1 MNTNKKNV
9 KNMKEVPIFFAVD
22 DNYIPVLSV
31 AIKSMLDNASK
42 SYKYV
47 IKILNTGIKE
57 ENKEKF
63 NVFKAENV
71 DIDFV
76 DVSQHMIALADKLH
90 TRDYYSKSTYFR
102 LFIPKMFPQY
112 NKALYLDADIVVT
125 GDISKFYNSF
135 IGTSLLGAVPDEVVQ
150 VTPIFVDYAEKAL
163 GLPVNKY
170 FNAGILIMNLKQL
183 RNFNFEEK
191 FVDLLGKYTFRV
203 AQDQDYLNVICK
215 NRVWYLN
222 ETWDKMPLQHGCCD
236 VKKLNIIHY
245 NMGWKPWHADGVL
258 FGEVFWKYAKETNF
272 YDEIL
277 HIKANYTE
285 EDLKKDAEVGANLL
299 QLAINEVNNPNN
311 YYNLF
316 VKNADGENDSAFEGE
331 FTVQPANS

>member
-1 MNTNKKNV
+1 MNNEKKNV
-9 KNMKEVPIFFAVD
+9 KKLKEVPIFFAVD

-31 AIKSMLDNASK
+31 AIKSMLENASK
-42 SYKYV
+42 SYDYR
-47 IKILNTGIKE
+47 IKILNTGLKA
-57 ENKEKF
+57 ENKEKI
-63 NVFKAENV
+63 NVYKSENV

-76 DVSQHMIALADKLH
+76 DVSQHMLALADKLH

-112 NKALYLDADIVVT
+112 NKALYLDADIIVS
-125 GDISKFYNSF
+125 GDISKLYNSF

-150 VTPIFVDYAEKAL
+150 ITPVFVEYVEKAL
-163 GLPVNKY
+163 GVPVNKY

-183 RNFNFEEK
+183 RNVNFEEK
-191 FVDLLGKYTFRV
+191 FINLLSKYAFRV

-215 NRVWYLN
+215 NKVWYLN

-245 NMGWKPWHADGVL
+245 NMGWKPWHADDVL
-258 FGEVFWKYAKETNF
+258 FGDVFWKYAKETNF
-272 YDEIL
+272 YEDIL
-277 HIKANYTE
+277 KIKANYTE
-285 EDLKKDAEVGANLL
+285 ADLKRDAEVGENLL
-299 QLAINEVNNPNN
+299 KLAVEETINPNN

-316 VKNADGENDSAFEGE
+316 VKNSDNENSSFEPD
-331 FTVQPANS
+331 FSTQPANT

>member
-1 MNTNKKNV
+1 MNNNKKNV
-9 KNMKEVPIFFAVD
+9 KNLKEVPIFFAVD

-42 SYKYV
+42 SYKYT
-47 IKILNTGIKE
+47 IKILNTGIKP
-57 ENKEKF
+57 ENKEKISVF
-63 NVFKAENV
+63 NSKNV
-71 DIDFV
+71 EIEFV
-76 DVSQHMIALADKLH
+76 DVSQHMLALADKLH

-135 IGTSLLGAVPDEVVQ
+135 IGNSLLGAVPDEVVQ
-150 VTPIFVDYAEKAL
+150 ITPIFVDYVEKAL
-163 GLPVNKY
+163 GVASNKY

-191 FVDLLGKYTFRV
+191 FIDLLTKYTFKV

-215 NRVWYLN
+215 DKVWYLS
-222 ETWDKMPLQHGCCD
+222 ETWDKMPLPHGCCD
-236 VKKLNIIHY
+236 ENKLNIIHY

-258 FGEVFWKYAKETNF
+258 FGDIFWKYAKQTNY

-277 HIKANYTE
+277 NIKANYTE
-285 EDLKKDAEVGANLL
+285 EHLKKDAEVGANLL
-299 QLAINEVNNPNN
+299 KLCEIEAVDPNN

-316 VKNADGENDSAFEGE
+316 VKNSQEGE
-331 FTVQPANS
+331 DGSFDMEFSSLPANT